1 MYEDAI
7 KNAFV
12 HVYPSDEL
20 FASEVGICLRRT
32 ILSRRQPTARAIDN
46 LLLEYGV
53 IMHEAVQDHLTRTL
67 NCQAEV
73 EIRDEVE
80 GVKVS
85 GRADLLCPHDDGN
98 DLLELKTT
106 GYDAWEIKY
115 YHKVQVAL
123 YKILLEK
130 KGIKI
135 NNIYVI
141 YINRQTLNVKEFK
154 LRDSDIAEGLNLGL
168 KFIHD
173 YVKYKDVN
181 DIHEIA
187 ISDKIFCKGCTF
199 YTTCYGARSITD
211 FSK

>member
-1 MYEDAI
+1 MYEDVI
-7 KNAFV
+7 KNAFI
-12 HVYPSDEL
+12 HTYPSDEL
-20 FASEVGICLRRT
+20 FASEIGICLRRS
-32 ILSRRQPTARAIDN
+32 ILSRRQPTIRAIDN
-46 LLLEYGV
+46 MLLEHGV
-53 IMHEAVQDHLTRTL
+53 IMHEAVQDHLTHEL

-73 EIRDEVE
+73 EAKDVIE
-80 GVKVS
+80 GVTIS
-85 GRADLLCPHDDGN
+85 GRIDLLCPRDNGN
-98 DLLELKTT
+98 DLLELKTS
-106 GYDAWEIKY
+106 GYDAWEVKY

-130 KGIKI
+130 KGVKI

-154 LRDSDIAEGLNLGL
+154 LRDSDIQEGLNLAI

-173 YVKYKDVN
+173 YAKYKNVN

-187 ISDKIFCKGCTF
+187 ITDKIFCKNCAF